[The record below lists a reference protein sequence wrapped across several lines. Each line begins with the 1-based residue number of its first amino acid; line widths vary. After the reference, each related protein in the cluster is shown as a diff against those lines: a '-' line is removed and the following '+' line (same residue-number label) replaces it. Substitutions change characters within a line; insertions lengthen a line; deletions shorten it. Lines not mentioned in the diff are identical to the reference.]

1 MNRYWMLPEDVTEL
15 LPQEAQALEKL
26 RRVIYDSIAAWGY
39 AFVQPPLV
47 EFLDSLL
54 AGSGRGLDRQTYKIT
69 DQRSGRLM
77 GIRADMTPQIARID
91 AHRLP
96 TRGESRYAYIGEV
109 LRARSESTEPR
120 RNTWVAGAELYGVAD
135 VGGDIEIMALL
146 LSVLADAG
154 VRDTVLDISHAG
166 IYAGLVDAYA
176 LSAADRALLHDIL
189 RGNRR
194 PDLQQWQQES
204 ALDARFLADVQFLTE
219 PRAQSGAIEA
229 FAAHFAGRHAQFDRA
244 IADMTTAAQ
253 RLQDFFPQ
261 QRVMVDFAS
270 VGQYGYHSGL
280 MFACYVP
287 GLYSAIARGGRYDGI
302 GEAYGRSR
310 PATGFSLD
318 LLDLAA
324 IAGAGADALEL
335 SAQAMAT
342 ERSDFQAVQEKRR
355 SGAIIRF
362 QHVAQSGKQ
371 G

>member
-1 MNRYWMLPEDVTEL
+1 MTRYWMLPDDVTEL
-15 LPQEAQALEKL
+15 LPQENRQFERL
-26 RRVIYDSIAAWGY
+26 RRVVHDSIAAWGY

-54 AGSGRGLDRQTYKIT
+54 AGSGSGLDGQTYKIT
-69 DQRSGRLM
+69 DQASGRLM
-77 GIRADMTPQIARID
+77 GVRADMTPQIARID

-120 RNTWVAGAELYGVAD
+120 RNTWVAGAELYGVAE

-146 LSVLADAG
+146 IATLEDAG
-154 VRDTVLDISHAG
+154 VKDALLDIGHAG
-166 IYAGLVDAYA
+166 IYAGLVGSYA
-176 LSAADRALLHDIL
+176 LSAADRAVLHDIL

-194 PDLQQWQQES
+194 PDLQQWQAQS
-204 ALDARFLADVQFLTE
+204 ALDDDFLADVRFLTE
-219 PRAQSGAIEA
+219 PRGQAGALDA
-229 FAAHFAGRHAQFDRA
+229 FAARFAGRHAQFDRA
-244 IADMTTAAQ
+244 IADMTVAAQ
-253 RLQDFFPQ
+253 RLRAFFPG

-324 IAGAGADALEL
+324 ISAGNGDAPVASVQEMAQDGA
-335 SAQAMAT
+335 S
-342 ERSDFQAVQEKRR
+342 FQAAQEKRR
-355 SGAIIRF
+355 RGDIIRF
-362 QHVAQSGKQ
+362 RHYAQGEQ
-371 G
+371 D

>member
-1 MNRYWMLPEDVTEL
+1 MTRYWMLPDDVTEL
-15 LPQEAQALEKL
+15 LPPENRRLERL
-26 RRVIYDSIAAWGY
+26 RRMVHDSIAAWGY

-54 AGSGRGLDRQTYKIT
+54 AGSGSSLDGQTYKIT
-69 DQRSGRLM
+69 DQASGRLM
-77 GIRADMTPQIARID
+77 GVRADMTPQIARID

-96 TRGESRYAYIGEV
+96 TRGESRYACIGEV

-120 RNTWVAGAELYGVAD
+120 RNTWVAGAELYGVAG

-146 LSVLADAG
+146 LSTLRDAG
-154 VRDTVLDISHAG
+154 VEDALLDIGHAG
-166 IYAGLVDAYA
+166 IYAGLVDSHA
-176 LSAADRALLHDIL
+176 LPADDRAMLHDIL

-194 PDLQQWQQES
+194 PDLQQWQAQS
-204 ALDARFLADVQFLTE
+204 ALDDGFLADVRFLTE
-219 PRAQSGAIEA
+219 PRAQAGALDA
-229 FAAHFAGRHAQFDRA
+229 FAAHFGGRHPQFDRA
-244 IADMTTAAQ
+244 IADMTEATR
-253 RLQDFFPQ
+253 RLREFFPG
-261 QRVMVDFAS
+261 QRIMVDFAG

-280 MFACYVP
+280 MFACYAP

-324 IAGAGADALEL
+324 ISSNGDSAPAPVEENMAADGAG
-335 SAQAMAT
+335 
-342 ERSDFQAVQEKRR
+342 FQAVQARR
-355 SGAIIRF
+355 QRGDIIRF
-362 QHVAQSGKQ
+362 RHCEREQ